1 MESFSSVYG
10 IYLGQDRIDQPLFK
24 DRDHRNGDQ
33 ERECIRELYTCWEAV
48 ANFESSHL
56 RLIKGRGLHSAA
68 GAVCTESL
76 PEIIKKKLRK
86 LGLRMVGILK
96 YEHSIVE
103 R

>member
-56 RLIKGRGLHSAA
+56 RLIKGEGLHSAA

-86 LGLRMVGILK
+86 PGPRMVGGSK